1 MHQPRHGRPALALD
15 VMEEFRPLLADST
28 VITLLNNGMLTERDF
43 ILSRESAALTPAGRK
58 TVFSAWERRLADGV
72 THPLFGYKVSY
83 RRAVELQV
91 RLLAKFLTGEIR
103 DYVPFMTR

>member
-1 MHQPRHGRPALALD
+1 
-15 VMEEFRPLLADST
+15 
-28 VITLLNNGMLTERDF
+28 
-43 ILSRESAALTPAGRK
+43 
-58 TVFSAWERRLADGV
+58 V

>member
-1 MHQPRHGRPALALD
+1 MHALD
-15 VMEEFRPLLADST
+15 VMEEVRPLLADST

-72 THPLFGYKVSY
+72 TNPLFGYKVSY

-103 DYVPFMTR
+103 DDVPFMTR